1 MRDNLVLEEKNMTP
15 INIPDFDPSEYTAGQ
30 ILDRI
35 KARYKVFL
43 KEDIVN
49 LSYISIDVLNKIIG
63 VHSFIDSTQWF
74 RGNSNV
80 LAKRIDKLLDY
91 SGDFDEEVILCM
103 CMGYNKIKGISSLK
117 RDVDLD
123 RVFDLAKSFLNK
135 EFMNDK
141 FFAHTIKDETELYL
155 VSCASVIALE
165 YVESVTDRGLSQTSM
180 HDMYNTIK
188 KEFGLNDRNA
198 FVLMYNAGFHSSAVQ
213 TFIPADK
220 GFYNK
225 SYEFSS
231 VFSAKNPIVEEKEF
245 YNFKKTPKLWDKAEP
260 ITRQFFNENPRVP
273 MYEIIKKYYSKQ
285 WR

>member
-1 MRDNLVLEEKNMTP
+1 MQKKQI
-15 INIPDFDPSEYTAGQ
+15 IN
-30 ILDRI
+30 
-35 KARYKVFL
+35 
-43 KEDIVN
+43 N
-49 LSYISIDVLNKIIG
+49 
-63 VHSFIDSTQWF
+63 
-74 RGNSNV
+74 
-80 LAKRIDKLLDY
+80 
-91 SGDFDEEVILCM
+91 
-103 CMGYNKIKGISSLK
+103 
-117 RDVDLD
+117 
-123 RVFDLAKSFLNK
+123 LNK

-188 KEFGLNDRNA
+188 KEFGLNDRNT

-273 MYEIIKKYYSKQ
+273 MYEIIKKYYSDIITDDIMDTIVNRATSARLAYSAMK
-285 WR
+285 RKEK